1 MKLAQKVNS
10 MLMKKKHTP
19 NDGASAE
26 QGNHHEEQPPTPNK
40 QSTPAADT
48 EPSRGKDKDAH
59 QSATD
64 DKSALAVPAKQGTQN
79 SGAASPR
86 RPLLTEVA
94 WVSAQEGM
102 LGLYSATGWLS
113 RYFALKGDV
122 LRYFESSPTETK
134 GLPVRSLFII
144 LFTPFW

>member
-1 MKLAQKVNS
+1 
-10 MLMKKKHTP
+10 MLMKKKHTH